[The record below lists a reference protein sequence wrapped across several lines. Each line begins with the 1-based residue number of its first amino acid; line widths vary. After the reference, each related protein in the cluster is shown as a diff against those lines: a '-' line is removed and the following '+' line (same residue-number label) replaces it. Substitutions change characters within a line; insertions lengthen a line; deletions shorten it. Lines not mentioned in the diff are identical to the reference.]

1 MVYFDTWLW
10 SADLVVL
17 QKYLQTIWHF
27 CHQNTEA
34 TFPFHEPGWGF
45 VTASMNIKWQKWH
58 GMTSTANLK
67 RDMQLML
74 VSLRPLTPGA
84 LSQHVKYLATLR
96 LPYGKTSQRQRGS
109 GSPSSSSLQLFES
122 PQPRSQACERK
133 SLQDCSSLSHYLT
146 TLAWETLSK
155 NCSAKPSQ
163 PPS

>member
-1 MVYFDTWLW
+1 MICWF
-10 SADLVVL
+10 SGFIK
-17 QKYLQTIWHF
+17 KYLQTIWHF

-84 LSQHVKYLATLR
+84 LSQHVKYLVTLR
-96 LPYGKTSQRQRGS
+96 LPCGKTKWKDITETERLRE
-109 GSPSSSSLQLFES
+109 PQLFQPPAVWVS
-122 PQPRSQACERK
+122 PTQEPGMWEKEPPRLFQPQ
-133 SLQDCSSLSHYLT
+133 SLSDYVGLRNS
-146 TLAWETLSK
+146 E
-155 NCSAKPSQ
+155 
-163 PPS
+163 